1 MSKCNFC
8 RKPLNSN
15 SMNGISRS
23 VDDKEL
29 ASKAVTWASSQ
40 CRLKKKKISF
50 GVESLFSK
58 KSICNFF
65 YEPLNS
71 NLMNGSSRSVDD
83 EELASKAVSD
93 MGKQSVQIKKKNFFG
108 VESSISKI
116 QNVIFAVSH

>member
-58 KSICNFF
+58 KSICNFCR
-65 YEPLNS
+65 EPLNS

-93 MGKQSVQIKKKNFFG
+93 MGKQSVQIKKKTFLELKAQFQ
-108 VESSISKI
+108 K
-116 QNVIFAVSH
+116 FKM